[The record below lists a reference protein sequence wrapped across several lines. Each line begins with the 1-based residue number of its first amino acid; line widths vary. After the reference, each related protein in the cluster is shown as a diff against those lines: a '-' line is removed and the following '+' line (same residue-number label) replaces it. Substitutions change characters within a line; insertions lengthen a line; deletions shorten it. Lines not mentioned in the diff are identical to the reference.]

1 MSDQDVEQI
10 TKKMK
15 SIGLSVPTAV
25 YEEIVKRAA
34 GGSIG
39 GWCRQAVEEALK
51 PKPVL
56 VAQEPTPETTKAIQ
70 DAANKGL
77 QVLNA
82 KGEVVD
88 AIVEKPLKYQYG
100 TKVEPRPGI
109 GGLG

>member
-51 PKPVL
+51 PKEMVL
-56 VAQEPTPETTKAIQ
+56 SVTEPGVIIHGLGPKAV
-70 DAANKGL
+70 NVGGKP
-77 QVLNA
+77 
-82 KGEVVD
+82 EVVD

-100 TKVEPRPGI
+100 VRS
-109 GGLG
+109 

>member
-51 PKPVL
+51 PKPTDGHTT
-56 VAQEPTPETTKAIQ
+56 EGPPESKPI
-70 DAANKGL
+70 
-77 QVLNA
+77 
-82 KGEVVD
+82 VD
-88 AIVEKPLKYQYG
+88 AIVERPLKYQYG
-100 TKVEPRPGI
+100 TKVEQRPGI